1 MKKFILLG
9 TILISSLLFAKPNL
23 TPEVKA
29 LLKEAKSSVKFVVG
43 SELKVIIKEDSAI
56 LLDVRDPDEWEKG
69 GIKAKRV
76 VQISR
81 GFLEVKYP
89 KLILKKY
96 NKDDNFVVF
105 CAIEPR
111 AILATKRLKDLGF
124 TNVKYLKGG
133 LKKWLGK

>member
-76 VQISR
+76 V
-81 GFLEVKYP
+81 
-89 KLILKKY
+89 
-96 NKDDNFVVF
+96 
-105 CAIEPR
+105 
-111 AILATKRLKDLGF
+111 
-124 TNVKYLKGG
+124 
-133 LKKWLGK
+133 

>member
-1 MKKFILLG
+1 MIKKIVLTLV
-9 TILISSLLFAKPNL
+9 LASSALFSVTL

-29 LLKEAKSSVKFVVG
+29 LLKEAKSEIKSVNRA
-43 SELKVIIKEDSAI
+43 ELQDLIKEDKVI
-56 LLDVRDPDEWEKG
+56 LLDVRDPNEWEKG

-81 GFLEVKYP
+81 GFMEVKYP
-89 KLILKKY
+89 KLILGKY
-96 NKDDNFVVF
+96 KKDDAFVVF

-111 AILATKRLKDLGF
+111 SVLATKRLQDLGF

-133 LKKWLGK
+133 LKKYLKD